1 MKNCEYYEE
10 LIGAA
15 LDGEITAEEDKEL
28 RAHLESCE
36 ACRSFYE
43 AMQAIS
49 GTDDALGDV
58 PEDFTA
64 NVMARVHEAAAPAEK
79 PAKKKASIQRLVTRC
94 GALAAAAAVAIWAG
108 VSFSGTF
115 AAKGASS
122 TAREESEI
130 ALYSAAEDS
139 GETERAARDAAPA
152 EAPVAPAGGR
162 MMAAAPDSAAAD
174 GSVTVTV
181 TAENGASDDAVTLPD
196 DGFFA
201 GYLLLDEGETPML
214 ERDCDYTITL
224 AAPDGT
230 ESVYRLWVEEESLIW
245 QKADGDAAHLSPAS
259 PEAWS
264 EILRNASR

>member
-36 ACRSFYE
+36 TCRSFYE

-58 PEDFTA
+58 PENFTA
-64 NVMARVHEAAAPAEK
+64 NVMARVHETAAPAEK
-79 PAKKKASIQRLVTRC
+79 PAKKKASIQRLVTRY

-108 VSFSGTF
+108 VTFSGTF

-122 TAREESEI
+122 TAREESGI
-130 ALYSAAEDS
+130 AMYSAAEEDS
-139 GETERAARDAAPA
+139 AEAETPA
-152 EAPVAPAGGR
+152 EAQAAPAGGR

-181 TAENGASDDAVTLPD
+181 TAENGASDDVVTLPD

-201 GYLLLDEGETPML
+201 GYRLLDEGETPTP

-224 AAPDGT
+224 DAPDGT
-230 ESVYRLWVEEESLIW
+230 ESVYRLWVEEESLVW
-245 QKADGDAAHLSPAS
+245 QKADGDAVHLSPAS

>member
-15 LDGEITAEEDKEL
+15 IDGEITAEEDKEL

-36 ACRSFYE
+36 ACRNFYE

-79 PAKKKASIQRLVTRC
+79 PVKRKAGIARLVTRY

-108 VSFSGTF
+108 VTFGGTF
-115 AAKGASS
+115 AAKGADSTSS
-122 TAREESEI
+122 NAPEI
-130 ALYSAAEDS
+130 AMYSAAEDS
-139 GETERAARDAAPA
+139 AETETPA
-152 EAPVAPAGGR
+152 EAPAAPAGGR
-162 MMAAAPDSAAAD
+162 MMAAAPESAAD
-174 GSVTVTV
+174 GGVTVTV
-181 TAENGASDDAVTLPD
+181 TAEKGAADDAVTLPD

-201 GYLLLDEGETPML
+201 GYLLLDEGEASAPER
-214 ERDCDYTITL
+214 ERDYTVTL
-224 AAPDGT
+224 TAPDGT
-230 ESVYRLWVEEESLIW
+230 ESVYRLWIEEESVIW
-245 QKADGDAAHLSPAS
+245 QEADGDAAHLSPAS

-264 EILRNASR
+264 EVLNNASR

>member
-58 PEDFTA
+58 PENFTA

-108 VSFSGTF
+108 VTFSGTF

-130 ALYSAAEDS
+130 AMYSAAEDS
-139 GETERAARDAAPA
+139 GETDTPA
-152 EAPVAPAGGR
+152 EAPAPAGGR
-162 MMAAAPDSAAAD
+162 MMAAAPESAAAD
-174 GSVTVTV
+174 SSVTVTV

-201 GYLLLDEGETPML
+201 GYLLLDEGETPTP
-214 ERDCDYTITL
+214 ERGCDYTITL
-224 AAPDGT
+224 DAPDGT
-230 ESVYRLWVEEESLIW
+230 ESVYRLWVEEERLIW

>member
-58 PEDFTA
+58 PENFTA
-64 NVMARVHEAAAPAEK
+64 NVMARVRETAAPAEK
-79 PAKKKASIQRLVTRC
+79 PAKKKAGIARLVTRY

-108 VSFSGTF
+108 VTFSGTF

-130 ALYSAAEDS
+130 AMYSAAEDS
-139 GETERAARDAAPA
+139 AETETPA

-181 TAENGASDDAVTLPD
+181 TAENGASDGAVTLPD

-201 GYLLLDEGETPML
+201 GYLLLDEGETPMP

-224 AAPDGT
+224 SAPDGT
-230 ESVYRLWVEEESLIW
+230 ESVYRLWVEEESLVW
-245 QKADGDAAHLSPAS
+245 QNADGDAAHLSPAS

>member
-58 PEDFTA
+58 PENFTA
-64 NVMARVHEAAAPAEK
+64 NVMARVRETAAPAEK

-94 GALAAAAAVAIWAG
+94 GAL
-108 VSFSGTF
+108 
-115 AAKGASS
+115 
-122 TAREESEI
+122 
-130 ALYSAAEDS
+130 
-139 GETERAARDAAPA
+139 
-152 EAPVAPAGGR
+152 
-162 MMAAAPDSAAAD
+162 AAAD

-201 GYLLLDEGETPML
+201 GYLLLDEGETPMP

-224 AAPDGT
+224 DAPDGT

-245 QKADGDAAHLSPAS
+245 QKADGDAAHLSPTS

>member
-58 PEDFTA
+58 PENFTA
-64 NVMARVHEAAAPAEK
+64 NVMARIHETAAPAEK
-79 PAKKKASIQRLVTRC
+79 PAKKKASIQRLVTRY

-108 VSFSGTF
+108 VTFSGTF

-122 TAREESEI
+122 TAREESGI
-130 ALYSAAEDS
+130 AMYSAAEEDS
-139 GETERAARDAAPA
+139 AEAETPA
-152 EAPVAPAGGR
+152 EAQAAPAGGR
-162 MMAAAPDSAAAD
+162 MMAAAPESAAAD

-181 TAENGASDDAVTLPD
+181 AAENGASDDVVTLPD

-201 GYLLLDEGETPML
+201 GYLLLDEGETPTP

-230 ESVYRLWVEEESLIW
+230 ESVYRLWVEEESLVW

>member
-15 LDGEITAEEDKEL
+15 IDGEITAEEDKEL

-36 ACRSFYE
+36 ACRNFYE

-49 GTDDALGDV
+49 GTDEVLGDV

-64 NVMARVHEAAAPAEK
+64 SVMARVREAAAPAEK
-79 PAKKKASIQRLVTRC
+79 PAKKKTNITRLVTRY

-108 VSFSGTF
+108 VTFGGTF
-115 AAKGASS
+115 AAKRADS
-122 TAREESEI
+122 TASNAPKIAIYSGSGEESV
-130 ALYSAAEDS
+130 YD
-139 GETERAARDAAPA
+139 TAPA
-152 EAPVAPAGGR
+152 EAPAGGM
-162 MMAAAPDSAAAD
+162 MMAAAPESAAAD

-181 TAENGASDDAVTLPD
+181 TAEKDASDDAVTLPD

-201 GYLLLDEGETPML
+201 GYLLLDEGEASAP

-224 AAPDGT
+224 IAPDGT
-230 ESVYRLWVEEESLIW
+230 ENVYRLWVEQESILW
-245 QKADGDAAHLSPAS
+245 QEADGDAAHLSPAS

-264 EILRNASR
+264 EVLNNASR

>member
-15 LDGEITAEEDKEL
+15 LDGEITAEEDKKL

-58 PEDFTA
+58 PENFTA
-64 NVMARVHEAAAPAEK
+64 NVMVRVHEAAAPAEK
-79 PAKKKASIQRLVTRC
+79 PAKKKASIQRLVTRY

-108 VSFSGTF
+108 VTFSGTF

-122 TAREESEI
+122 AAREESGI
-130 ALYSAAEDS
+130 AMYSAEEDS
-139 GETERAARDAAPA
+139 VETETPA
-152 EAPVAPAGGR
+152 EAPAAPAGGR
-162 MMAAAPDSAAAD
+162 MMAAAPESAAAD

-181 TAENGASDDAVTLPD
+181 TAENGTSDDAVTLPD

-201 GYLLLDEGETPML
+201 GYLLLDEGETPTP

-230 ESVYRLWVEEESLIW
+230 ESVYRLWVEEESLVW

-264 EILRNASR
+264 EMLHNASR

>member
-58 PEDFTA
+58 PENFTA
-64 NVMARVHEAAAPAEK
+64 NVMTRVHEAAAPAEK
-79 PAKKKASIQRLVTRC
+79 PAKKKASIQRLVTRY
-94 GALAAAAAVAIWAG
+94 GALAAAVAVAIWAG
-108 VSFSGTF
+108 VTFSGTF

-130 ALYSAAEDS
+130 AMYSAEEDS
-139 GETERAARDAAPA
+139 AEAETPA
-152 EAPVAPAGGR
+152 EAQAAPAGGR
-162 MMAAAPDSAAAD
+162 MMAAAPESAAAD

-181 TAENGASDDAVTLPD
+181 TAENGASDDVVTLPD

-201 GYLLLDEGETPML
+201 GYLLLDEGETPTP

>member
-15 LDGEITAEEDKEL
+15 IDGEITAEEDKEL

-36 ACRSFYE
+36 ACRNFYE

-79 PAKKKASIQRLVTRC
+79 PVKRKAGIARLARY

-108 VSFSGTF
+108 VTFGGTF
-115 AAKGASS
+115 AAKGADSTSS
-122 TAREESEI
+122 NAPEI
-130 ALYSAAEDS
+130 AMYSAAEDS
-139 GETERAARDAAPA
+139 TETGKAARDAAPA
-152 EAPVAPAGGR
+152 EAPEAPASSM

-181 TAENGASDDAVTLPD
+181 TTAENGASDDAVTLPD

-201 GYLLLDEGETPML
+201 GYLLLDEGETPMP

-224 AAPDGT
+224 DAPDGT

>member
-58 PEDFTA
+58 PENFTA
-64 NVMARVHEAAAPAEK
+64 NVMARVHETAAPAEK
-79 PAKKKASIQRLVTRC
+79 PAKKKASIQRLVTRY

-108 VSFSGTF
+108 VAFSGTF

-122 TAREESEI
+122 TAREDSGI
-130 ALYSAAEDS
+130 AMYSAAEDS
-139 GETERAARDAAPA
+139 VEAETPA
-152 EAPVAPAGGR
+152 EAQAAPAGGR

-201 GYLLLDEGETPML
+201 GYLLLDEGETPMP

-224 AAPDGT
+224 DAPDGT
-230 ESVYRLWVEEESLIW
+230 ESVYRLWVEEESLVW

>member
-58 PEDFTA
+58 PENFTA
-64 NVMARVHEAAAPAEK
+64 NVMARVHETAAPAEK

-108 VSFSGTF
+108 VTFSGTF

-130 ALYSAAEDS
+130 AMYSGGQCRNGNPGGS
-139 GETERAARDAAPA
+139 TGSAR
-152 EAPVAPAGGR
+152 R
-162 MMAAAPDSAAAD
+162 RQ
-174 GSVTVTV
+174 
-181 TAENGASDDAVTLPD
+181 D
-196 DGFFA
+196 DGRRA
-201 GYLLLDEGETPML
+201 G
-214 ERDCDYTITL
+214 
-224 AAPDGT
+224 
-230 ESVYRLWVEEESLIW
+230 
-245 QKADGDAAHLSPAS
+245 
-259 PEAWS
+259 
-264 EILRNASR
+264 

>member
-58 PEDFTA
+58 PENFTA

-79 PAKKKASIQRLVTRC
+79 PVKRKAGIARLVTRY
-94 GALAAAAAVAIWAG
+94 GALAAAAAVTIWAG
-108 VSFSGTF
+108 VTFGGTF

-130 ALYSAAEDS
+130 AMYSAAEDS
-139 GETERAARDAAPA
+139 AETETPA
-152 EAPVAPAGGR
+152 EAPAAPAGGR

-201 GYLLLDEGETPML
+201 GYLLLDEGEASAPER
-214 ERDCDYTITL
+214 ERDYTVTL
-224 AAPDGT
+224 TAPDGT
-230 ESVYRLWVEEESLIW
+230 ESVYRLWIEEESVIW
-245 QKADGDAAHLSPAS
+245 QEADGDVAHLSPAS

-264 EILRNASR
+264 EVLNNASR

>member
-58 PEDFTA
+58 PENFTA
-64 NVMARVHEAAAPAEK
+64 NVMARVRETAAPAEK

-108 VSFSGTF
+108 VTFSGTF

-122 TAREESEI
+122 TAREEPEI
-130 ALYSAAEDS
+130 AMYSAAEDS
-139 GETERAARDAAPA
+139 GETDTPA
-152 EAPVAPAGGR
+152 EAPAPAGGR
-162 MMAAAPDSAAAD
+162 MMAAAPESAAAD
-174 GSVTVTV
+174 SSVTVTV

-201 GYLLLDEGETPML
+201 GYLLLDEGETPMP

-224 AAPDGT
+224 DAPDGT

-245 QKADGDAAHLSPAS
+245 QKADGDAAHRSPTS

>member
-1 MKNCEYYEE
+1 M
-10 LIGAA
+10 
-15 LDGEITAEEDKEL
+15 
-28 RAHLESCE
+28 
-36 ACRSFYE
+36 
-43 AMQAIS
+43 
-49 GTDDALGDV
+49 
-58 PEDFTA
+58 
-64 NVMARVHEAAAPAEK
+64 
-79 PAKKKASIQRLVTRC
+79 TRC

-108 VSFSGTF
+108 VTFSGTF

-130 ALYSAAEDS
+130 AMYSAAEDS
-139 GETERAARDAAPA
+139 AETETPA
-152 EAPVAPAGGR
+152 EAPAAPAGGR

-174 GSVTVTV
+174 GSVTITV

-201 GYLLLDEGETPML
+201 GYLLLDEGETPTP
-214 ERDCDYTITL
+214 ERGCDYTITL

>member
-28 RAHLESCE
+28 RAHLESYE

-58 PEDFTA
+58 PENFTA
-64 NVMARVHEAAAPAEK
+64 NVMARIRETAAPAEK
-79 PAKKKASIQRLVTRC
+79 PAKKKASIQRLVTRY

-108 VSFSGTF
+108 VTFSGTF

-130 ALYSAAEDS
+130 AMYSAAEDS
-139 GETERAARDAAPA
+139 AETETPA
-152 EAPVAPAGGR
+152 EAQAAPAGGR

-181 TAENGASDDAVTLPD
+181 TAENGASDDVVTLPD

-201 GYLLLDEGETPML
+201 GYLLLDEGETPTP

-230 ESVYRLWVEEESLIW
+230 ESVYRLWVEEESLVW

>member
-58 PEDFTA
+58 PENFTA
-64 NVMARVHEAAAPAEK
+64 NVMARVHETAAPAEK

-108 VSFSGTF
+108 VTFSGTF

-130 ALYSAAEDS
+130 AMYSAAEDS
-139 GETERAARDAAPA
+139 AETETPA

-162 MMAAAPDSAAAD
+162 MMA
-174 GSVTVTV
+174 VTVT

-201 GYLLLDEGETPML
+201 GYLLLDEGETPTP

-224 AAPDGT
+224 DAPDGT
-230 ESVYRLWVEEESLIW
+230 ESVYRLWVEEESLVW
-245 QKADGDAAHLSPAS
+245 QEADGDAAHLSPAS

>member
-58 PEDFTA
+58 PENFTA

-108 VSFSGTF
+108 VTFSGTF

-122 TAREESEI
+122 AAREESEI
-130 ALYSAAEDS
+130 AMYSAAEDS
-139 GETERAARDAAPA
+139 GETDTPA
-152 EAPVAPAGGR
+152 EAPAPAGGR
-162 MMAAAPDSAAAD
+162 MMAAAPESAAAD
-174 GSVTVTV
+174 SSVTVTV

-201 GYLLLDEGETPML
+201 GYLLLDEGETPTP
-214 ERDCDYTITL
+214 ERGCDYTITL
-224 AAPDGT
+224 DAPDGT

>member
-15 LDGEITAEEDKEL
+15 IDGEITAEEDKEL

-36 ACRSFYE
+36 ACRNFYE

-49 GTDDALGDV
+49 GTDEALGDV
-58 PEDFTA
+58 PENFTA

-79 PAKKKASIQRLVTRC
+79 PVKRKAGIARLVTRY

-108 VSFSGTF
+108 VTFGGTF
-115 AAKGASS
+115 AAKGADSTSS
-122 TAREESEI
+122 NAPEI
-130 ALYSAAEDS
+130 AMYSAAEDS
-139 GETERAARDAAPA
+139 AETETPA

-162 MMAAAPDSAAAD
+162 MMAAAPESAAD
-174 GSVTVTV
+174 GGVTVTV
-181 TAENGASDDAVTLPD
+181 TAEKGAADDAVTLPD

-201 GYLLLDEGETPML
+201 GYLLLDEGETPTP

-224 AAPDGT
+224 DAPDGT
-230 ESVYRLWVEEESLIW
+230 ESVYRLWIEEESVIW
-245 QKADGDAAHLSPAS
+245 QEADGDAAHLSPAS

-264 EILRNASR
+264 EVLNNASR

>member
-64 NVMARVHEAAAPAEK
+64 NVMARGHEAAAPVEK

-108 VSFSGTF
+108 VTFSGTF

-122 TAREESEI
+122 TAREESGI
-130 ALYSAAEDS
+130 AMYSAAEDS
-139 GETERAARDAAPA
+139 AETETPA

-201 GYLLLDEGETPML
+201 GYLLLDEGETPMP
-214 ERDCDYTITL
+214 ERGCDYTITL
-224 AAPDGT
+224 DAPDGT
-230 ESVYRLWVEEESLIW
+230 ESAYRLWVEEESLIW
-245 QKADGDAAHLSPAS
+245 QKTDGDAAHLSPAS

>member
-58 PEDFTA
+58 PENFTA
-64 NVMARVHEAAAPAEK
+64 NVMARVRETVAPVEK

-108 VSFSGTF
+108 VTFSGTF

-122 TAREESEI
+122 TAREESGI
-130 ALYSAAEDS
+130 AMYSAEEDS
-139 GETERAARDAAPA
+139 AEAEPPA
-152 EAPVAPAGGR
+152 EAQAAPAGGR

-174 GSVTVTV
+174 GGVTVTV
-181 TAENGASDDAVTLPD
+181 TAENGTSDDVVTLPD

-201 GYLLLDEGETPML
+201 GYLLLDEGETPTP

-230 ESVYRLWVEEESLIW
+230 ESVYRLWVEEESLVW

>member
-64 NVMARVHEAAAPAEK
+64 NGMARVRETAAPAEK
-79 PAKKKASIQRLVTRC
+79 PAKKKAGIARLVTRY

-108 VSFSGTF
+108 VTFSGTF
-115 AAKGASS
+115 AAKGAGS

-130 ALYSAAEDS
+130 AMYSAAEDS
-139 GETERAARDAAPA
+139 AETETPA

-201 GYLLLDEGETPML
+201 GYLLLDEGETPMP

-224 AAPDGT
+224 DAPDGT
-230 ESVYRLWVEEESLIW
+230 ESVYRLWVEEESLVW

>member
-49 GTDDALGDV
+49 GTDDALGDA
-58 PEDFTA
+58 PENFTA

-94 GALAAAAAVAIWAG
+94 GALAA
-108 VSFSGTF
+108 
-115 AAKGASS
+115 
-122 TAREESEI
+122 
-130 ALYSAAEDS
+130 
-139 GETERAARDAAPA
+139 
-152 EAPVAPAGGR
+152 
-162 MMAAAPDSAAAD
+162 
-174 GSVTVTV
+174 
-181 TAENGASDDAVTLPD
+181 
-196 DGFFA
+196 
-201 GYLLLDEGETPML
+201 
-214 ERDCDYTITL
+214 
-224 AAPDGT
+224 PDGT
-230 ESVYRLWVEEESLIW
+230 ESVYRLWVEEESLVW

-259 PEAWS
+259 PEA
-264 EILRNASR
+264 